1 MKHTRDLWIRRIET
15 NETRRRKRSSLFCSL
30 LWASLKTGLNRENRQ
45 GASAARKADEAR
57 LYALRG
63 GVTRCCEA
71 KAQSDGTDAVATKL
85 SLVDRSRR
93 RALLILSQTRFLEV
107 TGIKTAAGTSRRR
120 IFSRETVRNSV
131 LHSPEKR

>member
-1 MKHTRDLWIRRIET
+1 MGY
-15 NETRRRKRSSLFCSL
+15 CSKFGFAL
-30 LWASLKTGLNRENRQ
+30 RLNLRASLKTGLNRENRQ

-107 TGIKTAAGTSRRR
+107 TFIEIIR
-120 IFSRETVRNSV
+120 IMTENI
-131 LHSPEKR
+131 